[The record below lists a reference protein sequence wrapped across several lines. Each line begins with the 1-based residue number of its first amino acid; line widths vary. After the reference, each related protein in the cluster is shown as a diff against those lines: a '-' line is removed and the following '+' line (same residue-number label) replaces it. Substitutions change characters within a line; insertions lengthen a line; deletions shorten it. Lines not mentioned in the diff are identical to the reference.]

1 MGTLSTKNR
10 VVVVCGHYGSG
21 KTNVAVNLAVDAAEK
36 GDTVYLADVDIVN
49 PYFRA
54 ADAVS
59 MLEDAGVTP
68 LIPEFA
74 NSNVDIPALP
84 PRLSSLISGGDGRI
98 FIDVGGDDGAVV
110 LGRYASLIKDAR
122 YDMICVVNMYRP
134 LTATPADAVADMRE
148 IEGTYEEL
156 TFRPNYEGTDTDDYM
171 HITLTDEEDIPD
183 AIGKLRL
190 IYPNLMCLDY
200 NNSRTRSAG
209 ILTDL
214 EDVDRK
220 SPLVLFGEFYED
232 QNGRPMSDEQKDFA
246 REIMESIW
254 EEKI

>member
-1 MGTLSTKNR
+1 MGALTFENR

-21 KTNVAVNLAVDAAEK
+21 KTNLAVNLAVRAAES
-36 GDTVYLADVDIVN
+36 GGRVYLADVDIVN

-59 MLEDAGVTP
+59 MMEKAGVTP

-110 LGRYASLIKDAR
+110 LGRYASLIRDAG

-134 LTATPADAVADMRE
+134 LTAEPRDAISVMRE
-148 IEGTYEEL
+148 IEACSG
-156 TFRPNYEGTDTDDYM
+156 
-171 HITLTDEEDIPD
+171 
-183 AIGKLRL
+183 LRCTG
-190 IYPNLMCLDY
+190 IV
-200 NNSRTRSAG
+200 NNSNLGRETTAEDFLRSF
-209 ILTDL
+209 D
-214 EDVDRK
+214 
-220 SPLVLFGEFYED
+220 Y
-232 QNGRPMSDEQKDFA
+232 A
-246 REIMESIW
+246 RECGRLAELPVLAHSYMERYAGAIDPSLL
-254 EEKI
+254 EVGEALFNMEQATKELF

>member
-1 MGTLSTKNR
+1 MGTLSMKNR

-36 GDTVYLADVDIVN
+36 GETVYLADVDIVN

-134 LTATPADAVADMRE
+134 LTETPADAVADMRE
-148 IEGTYEEL
+148 IEGYS
-156 TFRPNYEGTDTDDYM
+156 G
-171 HITLTDEEDIPD
+171 
-183 AIGKLRL
+183 LRCTG
-190 IYPNLMCLDY
+190 IV
-200 NNSRTRSAG
+200 NNSSLGRETSAEDFLRSF
-209 ILTDL
+209 D
-214 EDVDRK
+214 
-220 SPLVLFGEFYED
+220 Y
-232 QNGRPMSDEQKDFA
+232 A
-246 REIMESIW
+246 RECGRLAGLPVLAHAYMERYTGQIDGGVC
-254 EEKI
+254 EDGEILLPIRQATKELF

>member
-1 MGTLSTKNR
+1 MGALTFENR

-21 KTNVAVNLAVDAAEK
+21 KTNLAVNLAVRAAES
-36 GDTVYLADVDIVN
+36 GGRVYLADVDIVN

-59 MLEDAGVTP
+59 MMEKAGVTP

-110 LGRYASLIKDAR
+110 LGRYASLIRDAG

-134 LTATPADAVADMRE
+134 LTAEPRDAISVMRE
-148 IEGTYEEL
+148 IEACSGL
-156 TFRPNYEGTDTDDYM
+156 A
-171 HITLTDEEDIPD
+171 EDFI
-183 AIGKLRL
+183 A
-190 IYPNLMCLDY
+190 
-200 NNSRTRSAG
+200 S
-209 ILTDL
+209 
-214 EDVDRK
+214 
-220 SPLVLFGEFYED
+220 F
-232 QNGRPMSDEQKDFA
+232 DFA
-246 REIMESIW
+246 RECGRLAELPVLAHSYMERYAGAIDPSLLAGG
-254 EEKI
+254 EALLNMEQATKELF

>member
-1 MGTLSTKNR
+1 MDTLSFKNR

-21 KTNVAVNLAVDAAEK
+21 KTNLAVNLAVDAAGKGEK
-36 GDTVYLADVDIVN
+36 VYLADVDIVN

-84 PRLSSLISGGDGRI
+84 PRLSALISDGDGRI

-110 LGRYASLIKDAR
+110 LGRYASLIKEAG

-134 LTATPADAVADMRE
+134 LTADPSDAVEVMRE
-148 IEGTYEEL
+148 IEQYSG
-156 TFRPNYEGTDTDDYM
+156 
-171 HITLTDEEDIPD
+171 
-183 AIGKLRL
+183 LRCTS
-190 IYPNLMCLDY
+190 IV
-200 NNSRTRSAG
+200 NNSSLGRETTAADFTASFEYAKECGRLAG
-209 ILTDL
+209 LPVLAHSYMERYTGPVDGSVCEDGEILLPIRQATK
-214 EDVDRK
+214 E
-220 SPLVLFGEFYED
+220 LF
-232 QNGRPMSDEQKDFA
+232 
-246 REIMESIW
+246 
-254 EEKI
+254 